1 MPRLPKR
8 TWTRE
13 GIKAEIRDRGI
24 TLEALSKSWGYSPKA
39 VTHALSRPWPA
50 IEARIAEFLDIPAT
64 ELWPERYRADG
75 SPAGAAGNYPAR
87 RAETRAAA

>member
-8 TWTRE
+8 NWTRE
-13 GIKAEIRDRGI
+13 GIKAAIRDNGT

-50 IEARIAEFLDIPAT
+50 VEAKIAEFLDVPAN
-64 ELWPERYRADG
+64 ELWPDRYRADG
-75 SPAGAAGNYPAR
+75 TRAGAVGNYPAR
-87 RAETRAAA
+87 RTENRVAA